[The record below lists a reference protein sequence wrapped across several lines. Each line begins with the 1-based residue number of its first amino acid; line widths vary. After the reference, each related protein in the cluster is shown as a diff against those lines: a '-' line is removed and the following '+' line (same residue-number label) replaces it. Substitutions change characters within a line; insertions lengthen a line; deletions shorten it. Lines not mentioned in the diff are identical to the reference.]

1 MKINEKAMKINE
13 RSMKINEKAMK
24 INEKAMKIDAKA
36 MKIDGKASDHPTPSP
51 LFLCS
56 ITAYT
61 RVYSLRTI
69 RDLFGQT
76 VVWSF
81 GYKYLFTAMKSMK
94 NQ

>member
-1 MKINEKAMKINE
+1 MKKARKIDEKAMKIDAKAL
-13 RSMKINEKAMK
+13 KIDEKTL
-24 INEKAMKIDAKA
+24 KIDAKA

-69 RDLFGQT
+69 RDLFG
-76 VVWSF
+76 
-81 GYKYLFTAMKSMK
+81 
-94 NQ
+94 

>member
-1 MKINEKAMKINE
+1 MQINEKAAKIDAQ
-13 RSMKINEKAMK
+13 AMK
-24 INEKAMKIDAKA
+24 INEKALKIDAKA

-69 RDLFGQT
+69 RDLFG
-76 VVWSF
+76 
-81 GYKYLFTAMKSMK
+81 
-94 NQ
+94 

>member
-1 MKINEKAMKINE
+1 MQINEKGIKINQKALTTDDKAMKIV
-13 RSMKINEKAMK
+13 
-24 INEKAMKIDAKA
+24 EKAMKIDAKA

-69 RDLFGQT
+69 RDLFG
-76 VVWSF
+76 
-81 GYKYLFTAMKSMK
+81 
-94 NQ
+94 